1 MLIAAAALHEKATL
15 ITHKMKTNNNTKAR
29 AFKGAAVLITALDC
43 GGNQLSTQA
52 LTQLLTDLPVRDPDD
67 GAKRWLYVEG
77 NHRDFT
83 APQELKNAF
92 QLLVLQDAKN
102 Y

>member
-1 MLIAAAALHEKATL
+1 
-15 ITHKMKTNNNTKAR
+15 
-29 AFKGAAVLITALDC
+29 
-43 GGNQLSTQA
+43 
-52 LTQLLTDLPVRDPDD
+52 LTDLPVRDPGD
-67 GAKRWLYVEG
+67 GTKRWLYVEKSSEG

-83 APQELKNAF
+83 ASQELKNAF